1 MDVANPVVSTLL
13 KFKRDGR
20 RMSRLFLNHVIVVI
34 GDMDLMGVIVLDLL
48 RYSRHSSHGLVEFYS
63 SLRNRCPFSSGKM
76 CEKWPNKRTFYL
88 AEAIMSLFL
97 AFFSRFS

>member
-48 RYSRHSSHGLVEFYS
+48 RYSRH
-63 SLRNRCPFSSGKM
+63 
-76 CEKWPNKRTFYL
+76 
-88 AEAIMSLFL
+88 
-97 AFFSRFS
+97 